1 MVHEGWVGEWGGG
14 ARNEAFKEKRCAVVG
29 GGGGGL
35 KTGGLVYTVV
45 PIIY

>member
-29 GGGGGL
+29 GGSTNLAFTTLLIL
-35 KTGGLVYTVV
+35 KYYLL
-45 PIIY
+45 I